1 MNEKDLLRLMD
12 ATYETG
18 YYAATL
24 EKMTLTRT
32 EYEHYSNLHLR
43 AIDRRNR
50 IKREIM
56 SKDGADD

>member
-1 MNEKDLLRLMD
+1 MNERDLLRLMD

-24 EKMTLTRT
+24 EKVTLTRT

-56 SKDGADD
+56 SKEGADD